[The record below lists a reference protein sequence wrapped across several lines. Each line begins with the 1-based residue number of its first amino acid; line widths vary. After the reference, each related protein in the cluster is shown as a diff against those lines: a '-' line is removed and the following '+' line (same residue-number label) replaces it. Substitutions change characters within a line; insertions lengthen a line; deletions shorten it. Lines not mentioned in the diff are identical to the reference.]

1 MLQKGKG
8 LMTDNNYGFVSN
20 EIIRDGTLTPESRI
34 LYAILAT
41 YSNQDRKCYST
52 INELIKASGMCRTT
66 FYRHMKSLEE
76 KEIIKKYYEQTDK
89 HPTHRKLVYEL
100 CDRFSE

>member
-52 INELIKASGMCRTT
+52 INELIKASRNVSDHVLSA
-66 FYRHMKSLEE
+66 YE
-76 KEIIKKYYEQTDK
+76 KPGRERDHQKI
-89 HPTHRKLVYEL
+89 L
-100 CDRFSE
+100 